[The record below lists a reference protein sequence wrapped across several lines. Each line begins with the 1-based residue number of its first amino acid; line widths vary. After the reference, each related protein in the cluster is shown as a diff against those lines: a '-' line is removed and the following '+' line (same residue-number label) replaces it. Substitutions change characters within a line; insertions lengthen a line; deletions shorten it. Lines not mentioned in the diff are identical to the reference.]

1 MDSHGRGINNS
12 DIHAISILPS
22 TADAPAKHLVVTVNS
37 VCESVDDAVTF
48 VHKPSKDR
56 FDGMYYTRTVQQ
68 IDAGGQELLLAI
80 GDGTPG
86 TRTRIY
92 RSSDRGETWSST
104 LLNSPPNSTVWAFGA
119 HASDQGLIFA
129 GTKYGHL
136 LRSTNG
142 GRTWFKEWRDFSEI
156 TSVAWTPFVAP
167 VHAHP
172 QSIN

>member
-1 MDSHGRGINNS
+1 
-12 DIHAISILPS
+12 
-22 TADAPAKHLVVTVNS
+22 
-37 VCESVDDAVTF
+37 
-48 VHKPSKDR
+48 
-56 FDGMYYTRTVQQ
+56 MYYTRTLQQ
-68 IDAGGQELLLAI
+68 IDASGQSLLLAI

-92 RSSDRGETWSST
+92 RSSDRGQTWAST
-104 LLNSPPNSTVWAFGA
+104 LLNTAPNSTVWTFGV
-119 HASDQGLIFA
+119 HASNKDLIFA

-142 GRTWFKEWRDFSEI
+142 GLTWFKEWRDFSEI